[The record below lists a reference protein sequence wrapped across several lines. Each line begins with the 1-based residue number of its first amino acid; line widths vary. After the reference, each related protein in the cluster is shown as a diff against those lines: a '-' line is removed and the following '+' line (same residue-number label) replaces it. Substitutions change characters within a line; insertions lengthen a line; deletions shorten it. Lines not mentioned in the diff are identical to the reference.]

1 MIDSHAHLDFP
12 DFDEDREQVIDRARQ
27 AGITAIIN
35 VGADLESS
43 RKSIKLAEQYP
54 FVYASVGVHPHDAKT
69 LDDAAFAE
77 IEQMSHRSRVV
88 AVGEIGLDYHW
99 DLSPHDAQR
108 DAFERQLMLAECRGL
123 PIIVHDR
130 EAHDEVMAILED
142 RAGSSG
148 SVRGVLHCFSGDVSM
163 AHRALELGLH
173 LAVGGPLTFRNPRF
187 LPDVV
192 RQVPLSRL
200 LLETDCPYLAPQPYR
215 GKRNEP
221 AYVLLVA
228 QKVAELKDISVA
240 EVQAETSHNVC
251 ELFGLETKET
261 VGRK

>member
-12 DFDEDREQVIDRARQ
+12 DFDDDREEVIERAKL
-27 AGITAIIN
+27 AGVTTIIN
-35 VGADLESS
+35 VGADLDSS
-43 RKSIKLAEQYP
+43 RNSIKLAEQHP
-54 FVYASVGVHPHDAKT
+54 FIYASVGVHPHDAKT

-77 IEQMSHRSRVV
+77 IEQLSHHPRVV

-99 DLSPHDAQR
+99 DLSPRDAQW
-108 DAFERQLMLAECRGL
+108 DAFERQLALAEDRGL

-130 EAHDEVMAILED
+130 DAHDDVMTMLEA
-142 RAGSSG
+142 RASASG
-148 SVRGVLHCFSGDVSM
+148 SLRGVLHCFSGDVDM
-163 AHRALELGLH
+163 ALRALELGLH
-173 LAVGGPLTFRNPRF
+173 IAAGGPLTFRNPRF

-228 QKVAELKDISVA
+228 HKVAELKDISVA